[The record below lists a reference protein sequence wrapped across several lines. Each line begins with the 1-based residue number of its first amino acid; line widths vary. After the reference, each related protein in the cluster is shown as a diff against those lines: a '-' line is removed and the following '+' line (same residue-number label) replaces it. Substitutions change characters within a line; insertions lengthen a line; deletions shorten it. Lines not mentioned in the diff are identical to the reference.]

1 MKGYFRITHP
11 KELKIRIKYRKL
23 GKENAYGVA
32 HSDGLIEIDERLKG
46 KKHLEIIVHETLH
59 LLWPEASEEEIEK
72 KAITLTKILW
82 KENYR
87 RIDPH
92 EDIPLQDGSK

>member
-1 MKGYFRITHP
+1 M
-11 KELKIRIKYRKL
+11 KIRIKYRKL

-59 LLWPEASEEEIEK
+59 LLC
-72 KAITLTKILW
+72 
-82 KENYR
+82 
-87 RIDPH
+87 
-92 EDIPLQDGSK
+92 